1 LGFWR
6 ESGYIHSLDLNP
18 MNNGIEIVEL
28 NGTKYAEIIWSG
40 TEVKET
46 KFFSAADS
54 SFQFGLLA
62 HEAGFVEAPHYHKS
76 AERTITDLQQ
86 MFVVQRGVVAVD
98 FFDEQGKRFREVVLR
113 AGDGIVLVHGTH
125 SVRVL
130 EDMQCISVKQGPFL
144 GASNDKIEVEVNNN
158 Q

>member
-1 LGFWR
+1 
-6 ESGYIHSLDLNP
+6 
-18 MNNGIEIVEL
+18 MANGVEIVEL

-46 KFFSAADS
+46 RFFSPADS

-62 HEAGFVEAPHYHKS
+62 HEAGFVEPPHYHK
-76 AERTITDLQQ
+76 AVTRTINDLQQ
-86 MFVVQRGVVAVD
+86 MFVVQRGVVAVE
-98 FFDEQGKRFREVVLR
+98 FFDPNGRLFREVVLR

-125 SVRVL
+125 AVRVI

-144 GASNDKIEVEVNNN
+144 GAENDKINVEVNNN
-158 Q
+158 S